1 MDNLTMVI
9 FRIAFYLIA
18 AAMVLA
24 FIRFLKGPTFAD
36 RTVAL
41 DGMTVSGISII
52 VFISMFTGRAI
63 YLDVAIVYGL
73 LSFLSVIAVARY
85 LEGGL

>member
-1 MDNLTMVI
+1 MDNLSVII
-9 FRIAFYLIA
+9 FRVAFYLTL

-24 FIRFLKGPTFAD
+24 FIRLVKGPTNSD
-36 RTVAL
+36 RAVAL

-52 VFISMFTGRAI
+52 VFIAMFTMRAI

-85 LEGGL
+85 LERGL